1 MKCSEPIRASSKV
14 LDRQERRDV
23 SRLYRAF
30 RELRARPLA
39 RLRHVGPGSISARD
53 TAREQE
59 RTQPLLRDVYTR
71 HEEDSE
77 EEVPE
82 GYRVLWLRVR
92 NGPQTGGALSSRSP
106 CIATSSRT
114 ANTLPSDWITWSN
127 LYGASSLLLLPQ
139 FTGVRGRGILRSRSN
154 RNSRKFTLSIMH
166 IPGLIQQAAL
176 CKVSKVHRPAYIRH

>member
-59 RTQPLLRDVYTR
+59 RTQPLLRDVYIR

-92 NGPQTGGALSSRSP
+92 NGPQTHGALSSRSP
-106 CIATSSRT
+106 CVATSSRT
-114 ANTLPSDWITWSN
+114 ANTLPSDWITWIN
-127 LYGASSLLLLPQ
+127 PYGASSLLLLPQ
-139 FTGVRGRGILRSRSN
+139 SPECVEGEFSEVVLTAIL
-154 RNSRKFTLSIMH
+154 
-166 IPGLIQQAAL
+166 
-176 CKVSKVHRPAYIRH
+176 